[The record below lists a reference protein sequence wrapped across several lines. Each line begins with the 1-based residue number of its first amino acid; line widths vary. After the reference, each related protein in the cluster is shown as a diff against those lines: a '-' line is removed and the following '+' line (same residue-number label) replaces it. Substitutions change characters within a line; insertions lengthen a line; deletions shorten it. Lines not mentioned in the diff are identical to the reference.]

1 MAKGPTIA
9 IPGTATSDVSSLGES
24 LRPTDVGDAHYRAF
38 RDAIVSGAS
47 RQDIYTGTEHGYAAR
62 AWAQS
67 SDPAQVAERDLDT
80 RREFDR
86 IRAHMDNLVEPL
98 RRHYGLEGMSV
109 LEVGCGTG
117 ALAVALGLAG
127 AVVTAVDPTASSL
140 AACRHRAAYFGLPLE
155 RLRLL
160 HVQPEPGLMFADR
173 QFDRVVVNS
182 VLEFIPERR
191 AEHVRDWVR
200 VLRRDGLL
208 VISAENGWFPRD
220 YYSGMLLP
228 RLRRR
233 TCIATNRPFG
243 PTWRELRCW
252 AAASGRMIDDLSVE
266 NRFNSIDKLAAR
278 VHARGHRRLGG
289 VLRTANRWLKQCCS
303 RIGVPADVLLPYATS
318 VFRVKD

>member
-1 MAKGPTIA
+1 MGTEPTSG
-9 IPGTATSDVSSLGES
+9 IPGTTADAHASLGDA
-24 LRPTDVGDAHYRAF
+24 LRPTDSSDPDYLAF
-38 RDAIVSGAS
+38 REAIASGAS
-47 RQDIYTGTEHGYAAR
+47 RQDIYTGSDHGYAAR
-62 AWAQS
+62 AWARS
-67 SDPAQVAERDLDT
+67 SDPLQVAQRDLDA

-86 IRAHMDNLVEPL
+86 IRAHASNLVEPL
-98 RRHYGLEGMSV
+98 RRHYGLDGMSV

-127 AVVTAVDPTASSL
+127 AVVTAVDPTESSL
-140 AACRHRAAYFGLPLE
+140 AACRHRAAYFQLAPD

-160 HVQPEPGLMFADR
+160 RVRPEPGLPFSDR
-173 QFDRVVVNS
+173 QFDRVIVNS
-182 VLEFIPERR
+182 VLEFIPEGR
-191 AEHVRDWVR
+191 AEHVCDWVR
-200 VLRRDGLL
+200 VVRPGGLL

-243 PTWRELRCW
+243 PTWRELRRW
-252 AAASGRMIDDLSVE
+252 AAASGRKIDDLSVE

-289 VLRTANRWLKQCCS
+289 VLRTANRWLKECCA
-303 RIGVPADVLLPYATS
+303 RIGVPVDVLLPYATS